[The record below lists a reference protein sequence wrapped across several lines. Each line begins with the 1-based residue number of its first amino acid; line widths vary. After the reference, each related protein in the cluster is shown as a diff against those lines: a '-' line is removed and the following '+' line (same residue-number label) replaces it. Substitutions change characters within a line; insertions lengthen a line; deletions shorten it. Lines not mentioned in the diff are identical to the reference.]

1 MHAAKQYELVEPVS
15 VSVVF
20 ACVCLCELCLCA
32 YVLVHLY
39 VCVCKCVSYIVRY
52 YSYVF
57 LHTDTWLYRRCHHLP
72 SSRYVM
78 FTCLLFITS
87 GTQCTTIENSNVI
100 ISTSQ
105 QLSIAVSVHCVLMC
119 FTASAFNL

>member
-1 MHAAKQYELVEPVS
+1 MCVFVCMHACAP
-15 VSVVF
+15 
-20 ACVCLCELCLCA
+20 VCLCLQMC
-32 YVLVHLY
+32 VLEYNTQLDTTVMCFCIQILG
-39 VCVCKCVSYIVRY
+39 YIGDVTT
-52 YSYVF
+52 F
-57 LHTDTWLYRRCHHLP
+57 LHQGTV
-72 SSRYVM
+72 YVM

-119 FTASAFNL
+119 FTASISFNL